1 MDDYLA
7 KPIKAAELQEVISRW
22 MSTPPAGPESEPNT
36 NTMAMA
42 ETPAAPVFDEKV
54 LLNLLE
60 GDRESAAEIANQYQM
75 DLPRMVTNLRESI
88 QVGEPTVLRERAH
101 LLKGASASVG
111 AEAMRFCAADL
122 EKKAVAGSLS
132 DQDKASSLA
141 ELDHQYSLLQALI
154 EEKGG
159 LM

>member
-1 MDDYLA
+1 MAVTD
-7 KPIKAAELQEVISRW
+7 
-22 MSTPPAGPESEPNT
+22 TPPP
-36 NTMAMA
+36 
-42 ETPAAPVFDEKV
+42 PVFDERV

-60 GDRESAAEIANQYQM
+60 GDRESSAEIAGQYQQ
-75 DLPRMVTNLRESI
+75 DVPRMVSSLRESI
-88 QVGEPTVLRERAH
+88 ESGEFTVMRERAH

-122 EKKAVAGSLS
+122 EKKAVSGAMS
-132 DQDKASSLA
+132 DQERAAALA
-141 ELDHQYSLLQALI
+141 ELDHQYNMLEALI